1 MTRLRAVLCGNRAG
15 EAGRGGF
22 GDPHVDT
29 SKRELLSDSAG
40 RGHRRRLDE
49 LETAFPQVSSD
60 QLHNRRVIDNG
71 IDPVGGGWVH
81 NELDV
86 HEQRLR
92 NTPFAFPDAD
102 DGGRFEL
109 IDGYLHVGVSSAMG
123 QRGRVVMAKG
133 SMSPAASRS
142 WPAKAIIAP
151 LSVQSSGGA

>member
-1 MTRLRAVLCGNRAG
+1 MLCGNRAG

-22 GDPHVDT
+22 GDPYADAP
-29 SKRELLSDSAG
+29 KRELLSDSAG
-40 RGHRRRLDE
+40 RAHRRRLDE
-49 LETAFPQVSSD
+49 LETAVPQVPSN
-60 QLHNRRVIDNG
+60 QFHHRGVIDNG

-86 HEQRLR
+86 HEQGLR
-92 NTPFAFPDAD
+92 NAPFAFPDAD
-102 DGGRFEL
+102 DGRRFES
-109 IDGYLHVGVSSAMG
+109 IDDDLHAGVSSAMG

-133 SMSPAASRS
+133 STAPAASRS